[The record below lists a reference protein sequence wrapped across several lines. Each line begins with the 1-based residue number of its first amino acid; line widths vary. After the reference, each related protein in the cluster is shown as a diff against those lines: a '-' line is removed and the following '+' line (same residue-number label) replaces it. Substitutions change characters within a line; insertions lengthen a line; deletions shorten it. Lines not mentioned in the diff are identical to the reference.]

1 MGPPRRICSLL
12 DMPAAERRYP
22 PSRES
27 FGLKGRDASDTV
39 RRVSPKSSHLKN
51 LLLEKR
57 SLLADLARR
66 FAAESRGLVLLLA
79 CLAGIAGGA
88 IASLM
93 GKATV
98 LIHHVLFSVPEG
110 ERLSGAY
117 LPLSLDILL
126 WLTVGGLV
134 LGISSLVWKRFGG
147 GDILDPIEANALY
160 GGRMGSGGSLFVAGQ
175 AMLANGVGA
184 SVGIEGGFTQLA
196 AAAGSWLGRILNRP
210 REDLRLLVACGAAG
224 AIAGAF
230 DAPFAGIAYAFE
242 LILAAY
248 SPSVLAPVVLASI
261 AGKYAASLTAGH
273 GYRIVLPGDLST
285 VDHSYLWAVIIG
297 LLCGLFAILLMYAV
311 TMLERLLTRTR
322 LPGPLVTA
330 GGGLATAFLALAS
343 PHVMGSGHGG
353 IDFIFANSLGARVLA
368 TIFALKIAACAFSIG
383 SGFRGGL
390 FSASL
395 FLGALLGGAVGTP
408 VIQYGMMPGSALLGM
423 QVVAMSAF
431 GAAVVGTPLAM
442 AILAAEITSRIGLM
456 PEVLLGVITATLVV
470 RVLFGYSFSIW
481 RLHVRGSP
489 ARSAADIA
497 WSRSIHVSDIMRP
510 DVVRFSDAITC
521 GELLSRYPPGS
532 IKWIALVDEG
542 GQYAGLCDVSE
553 IAFAAK
559 SPAQPVRDFA
569 RQRVEVLDVTQSL
582 EDAIKWFEAPGRDAA
597 IVVNSPMRM
606 EVVGIL
612 TEAYALKR
620 YAQELERRRNL

>member
-1 MGPPRRICSLL
+1 
-12 DMPAAERRYP
+12 MPSKP
-22 PSRES
+22 
-27 FGLKGRDASDTV
+27 
-39 RRVSPKSSHLKN
+39 SHLKI
-51 LLLEKR
+51 LLSEKR
-57 SLLADLARR
+57 SLLADLTRR

-93 GKATV
+93 GRATV
-98 LIHHVLFSVPEG
+98 LIHHLLFNVPEG
-110 ERLSGAY
+110 VRLSGGY
-117 LPLSLDILL
+117 LPRSLDILL
-126 WLTVGGLV
+126 WLTAGGVL
-134 LGISSLVWKRFGG
+134 LGISSLMWKRLGG

-160 GGRMGSGGSLFVAGQ
+160 GGRMGNGGSLFVAGQ
-175 AMLANGVGA
+175 AMLANGVGG

-196 AAAGSWLGRILNRP
+196 AAVGSWLGRILNRP

-248 SPSVLAPVVLASI
+248 SPNVLAPVVLASI

-273 GYRIVLPGDLST
+273 GYRIVLSGDLSA
-285 VDHSYLWAVIIG
+285 VDHSYLWAVAIG
-297 LLCGLFAILLMYAV
+297 LLCGLFAIVLMYAV
-311 TMLERLLTRTR
+311 TMLEQLLARTR
-322 LPGPLVTA
+322 IPGPLLTGA
-330 GGGLATAFLALAS
+330 GGLATGAVALLS

-353 IDFIFANSLGARVLA
+353 IDYIFANSLGARVLA
-368 TIFALKIAACAFSIG
+368 TIFVLKLAACTFSIG

-408 VIQYGMMPGSALLGM
+408 VIQYGVMPDSALLGM

-497 WSRSIHVSDIMRP
+497 WSRSIQVRDIMRP
-510 DVVRFSDAITC
+510 DVVRFPDTATC
-521 GELLSRYPPGS
+521 GELLSRYPAGS
-532 IKWIALVDEG
+532 IKWIALVNGADH
-542 GQYAGLCDVSE
+542 YAGLCDVSE

-559 SPAQPVRDFA
+559 DPGQPAADFA
-569 RQRVEVLDVTQSL
+569 RQKTEVLYVAQTL
-582 EDAIKWFEAPGRDAA
+582 EDAIKWFETPGREAA
-597 IVVNSPMRM
+597 VVINSPTRM
-606 EVVGIL
+606 GVVGIL
-612 TEAYALKR
+612 TEAYVLKR
-620 YAQELERRRNL
+620 YAQELERRRSV

>member
-1 MGPPRRICSLL
+1 M
-12 DMPAAERRYP
+12 
-22 PSRES
+22 
-27 FGLKGRDASDTV
+27 KGQSTFV
-39 RRVSPKSSHLKN
+39 SVHRVSSKAVNLKI
-51 LLLEKR
+51 LLSEKR

-66 FAAESRGLVLLLA
+66 LAAESRGLVLLLA
-79 CLAGIAGGA
+79 CLAGVAGGA

-93 GKATV
+93 GRATV
-98 LIHHVLFSVPEG
+98 LIHHLLFRVPEG

-117 LPLSLDILL
+117 LPRSLDILL
-126 WLTVGGLV
+126 WLTIGGLL
-134 LGISSLVWKRFGG
+134 LGISNQMWKRFGG
-147 GDILDPIEANALY
+147 GDILDPIEANALH
-160 GGRMGSGGSLFVAGQ
+160 GGRMGSGGSLFVAVQ
-175 AMLANGVGA
+175 AMIANGVGG
-184 SVGIEGGFTQLA
+184 SVGIEGGFTQLS

-273 GYRIVLPGDLST
+273 GYRIALSGDLSA
-285 VDHSYLWAVIIG
+285 VDHSYLWAIAIG

-311 TMLERLLTRTR
+311 TMLEQLLARTR

-330 GGGLATAFLALAS
+330 AGGLATGAVALIS

-353 IDFIFANSLGARVLA
+353 IDFIFANSLGAGVLA
-368 TIFALKIAACAFSIG
+368 TIFLLKIAACTFSIG

-408 VIQYGMMPGSALLGM
+408 VVQYGMMPDSALLGM

-456 PEVLLGVITATLVV
+456 PEVLLGVITASLVV
-470 RVLFGYSFSIW
+470 RILFGYSFSIW

-497 WSRSIHVSDIMRP
+497 WSRSIHVRDIMRP
-510 DVVRFSDAITC
+510 DVVRFPDTVTC
-521 GELLSRYPPGS
+521 GELLAKYPAGS
-532 IKWIALVDEG
+532 IKWLALEDAAG
-542 GQYAGLCDVSE
+542 HYAGLCDVSE

-559 SPAQPVRDFA
+559 EPEQPAKVFA
-569 RQRVEVLDVTQSL
+569 RQKAEVLHLAQSL
-582 EDAIKWFEAPGRDAA
+582 EDAIKWFETPGREAA
-597 IVVNSPMRM
+597 IIVSAPTRM
-606 EVVGIL
+606 KVVGIL
-612 TEAYALKR
+612 TEAYVLKR
-620 YAQELERRRNL
+620 YAQELERRRSL

>member
-1 MGPPRRICSLL
+1 MTS
-12 DMPAAERRYP
+12 
-22 PSRES
+22 
-27 FGLKGRDASDTV
+27 
-39 RRVSPKSSHLKN
+39 KSSNLKV
-51 LLLEKR
+51 LLSEKR

-66 FAAESRGLVLLLA
+66 FAAESRGFVLLLA
-79 CLAGIAGGA
+79 CLVGIAGGA

-93 GKATV
+93 GRATV
-98 LIHHVLFSVPEG
+98 LIHHLLFNVPEG
-110 ERLSGAY
+110 ERLSGAFS
-117 LPLSLDILL
+117 PRSLDILL
-126 WLTVGGLV
+126 WLTIGGLI
-134 LGISSLVWKRFGG
+134 LGISSLMWKRLGG

-160 GGRMGSGGSLFVAGQ
+160 GGRMGNGGSLFVAGQ
-175 AMLANGVGA
+175 AMLANGVGG

-196 AAAGSWLGRILNRP
+196 AAVGSWLGRILNRP

-224 AIAGAF
+224 AISGAF

-261 AGKYAASLTAGH
+261 AGKYAASVTAGH
-273 GYRIVLPGDLST
+273 GYRIVLSGDLSA
-285 VDHSYLWAVIIG
+285 VDHSYLWAIVIG

-311 TMLERLLTRTR
+311 TMLEQLLARTR
-322 LPGPLVTA
+322 LPGPLLTA
-330 GGGLATAFLALAS
+330 AGGLATGAVALMS

-353 IDFIFANSLGARVLA
+353 IDFIFANSLGAKALA
-368 TIFALKIAACAFSIG
+368 IIFVLKIAACTFSIG

-395 FLGALLGGAVGTP
+395 FLGALLGGAIGTP
-408 VIQYGMMPGSALLGM
+408 VIQYGVMPESALLGM

-456 PEVLLGVITATLVV
+456 PEVLLGVVTATLVV

-489 ARSAADIA
+489 ARSAADIG
-497 WSRSIHVSDIMRP
+497 WSRSIQVRDIMRP
-510 DVVRFSDAITC
+510 DVVRYPDTVAC
-521 GELLSRYPPGS
+521 GELLSKYPAGS
-532 IKWIALVDEG
+532 IKWIALVDDK

-559 SPAQPVRDFA
+559 NPEQPVADFA
-569 RQRVEVLDVTQSL
+569 RQKAEVLHVAQSL
-582 EDAIKWFEAPGRDAA
+582 EDAMKWFETPGREAA
-597 IVVNSPMRM
+597 IVVNSPTRM

-612 TEAYALKR
+612 TEAYVLKR
-620 YAQELERRRNL
+620 YAQELERRRSL

>member
-1 MGPPRRICSLL
+1 MGR
-12 DMPAAERRYP
+12 
-22 PSRES
+22 
-27 FGLKGRDASDTV
+27 
-39 RRVSPKSSHLKN
+39 
-51 LLLEKR
+51 
-57 SLLADLARR
+57 
-66 FAAESRGLVLLLA
+66 
-79 CLAGIAGGA
+79 
-88 IASLM
+88 
-93 GKATV
+93 ATV
-98 LIHHVLFSVPEG
+98 LIHHLLFSVPEG
-110 ERLSGAY
+110 ERLSGAFS
-117 LPLSLDILL
+117 PRGIDILL
-126 WLTVGGLV
+126 WLTMGGLI
-134 LGISSLVWKRFGG
+134 LGISSLMWKRFGG

-160 GGRMGSGGSLFVAGQ
+160 GGRMGNGGSLFVAGQ
-175 AMLANGVGA
+175 AMLANGVGG

-196 AAAGSWLGRILNRP
+196 AAVGSWLGRMLNRP

-224 AIAGAF
+224 AISGAF

-273 GYRIVLPGDLST
+273 GYRIVLSGDLSA
-285 VDHSYLWAVIIG
+285 VDHSYLWAIAIG

-311 TMLERLLTRTR
+311 TMLEQLLARTR
-322 LPGPLVTA
+322 LPGPLLTAA
-330 GGGLATAFLALAS
+330 GGFATGAVALMS

-353 IDFIFANSLGARVLA
+353 IDFIFANSLGAKALA
-368 TIFALKIAACAFSIG
+368 VIFALKIAACTFSIG

-395 FLGALLGGAVGTP
+395 FLGALLGGAIGTP
-408 VIQYGMMPGSALLGM
+408 VIQYGVMPDSALLGM

-456 PEVLLGVITATLVV
+456 PEVLLGVVTATLVV

-497 WSRSIHVSDIMRP
+497 WSRSIQVRDIMRP
-510 DVVRFSDAITC
+510 DVVRYPDTVAC
-521 GELLSRYPPGS
+521 GELLSKYPAGS
-532 IKWIALVDEG
+532 IKWIALVDDK

-553 IAFAAK
+553 IAFASK
-559 SPAQPVRDFA
+559 SPEQLVSDFA
-569 RQRVEVLDVTQSL
+569 RQKAEMLHVSQSL
-582 EDAIKWFEAPGRDAA
+582 EDAMKWFETPGRDAA
-597 IVVNSPMRM
+597 IVVNSPTRM

-612 TEAYALKR
+612 TEAYVLKR
-620 YAQELERRRNL
+620 YAQELERRRSL